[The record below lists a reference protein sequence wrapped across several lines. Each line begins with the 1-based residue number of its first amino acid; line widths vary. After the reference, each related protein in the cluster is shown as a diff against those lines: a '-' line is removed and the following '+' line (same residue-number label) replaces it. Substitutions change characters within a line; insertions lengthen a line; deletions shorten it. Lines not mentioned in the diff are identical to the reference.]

1 MDSQLNI
8 NELVKEL
15 KQKKIE
21 LSFSGGRLKYSGPE
35 ENIDS
40 SILAKLKENK
50 SRLIKY
56 LWPDDC
62 PNMMPVNTEGTRIPL
77 ILLHAGEA
85 NYSLSEH
92 LGRDQPF
99 YGFFY
104 IGSEGENIRYR
115 SIEAFAAEYVKQL
128 RRIVPEGPY
137 ILGGFSMGGILAYEM
152 SRQLHNMG
160 EKVPGLILVDCEI
173 PRYRKDLVTGGKK
186 KLRTIYD
193 HFYYRGNHLL
203 YSLLRPFNA
212 EVPAKFRKLYIL
224 WIYSRLMKKYA
235 PGYNYDGRLLLFRTE
250 ANDSPNKYLGWDR
263 LSNNIELVS
272 LRGNHSVMYADT
284 GSVSVL
290 KDKISGLTADINS
303 LV

>member
-1 MDSQLNI
+1 MDTRVNI
-8 NELVKEL
+8 NDFIREL

-21 LSFSGGRLKYSGPE
+21 LSFSDGKLKYSGPE

-40 SILAKLKENK
+40 GILARLKENK

-62 PNMMPVNTEGTRIPL
+62 PNMMPVNTEGSRIPL

-92 LGRDQPF
+92 LGKDQPF

-115 SIEAFAAEYVKQL
+115 DIESFAAEYVKQL

-152 SRQLHNMG
+152 SVQLNKMG
-160 EKVPGLILVDCEI
+160 EEVPGLILVDCEI
-173 PRYRKDLVTGGKK
+173 HRYREDLIRGRKK
-186 KLRTIYD
+186 KLRHIYN
-193 HFYYRGNHLL
+193 HFYYRGKHLL
-203 YSLLRPFNA
+203 YSLLRPLNID
-212 EVPAKFRKLYIL
+212 VPPKFRRQYIL
-224 WIYSRLMKKYA
+224 WIYSSLIRKYA
-235 PGYNYDGRLLLFRTE
+235 PDDRYDGRILLFRTR
-250 ANDSPNKYLGWDR
+250 ANTSPNKFLGWDR

-272 LRGNHSVMYADT
+272 LKGDHTEMYAET
-284 GSVSVL
+284 ESVGVL
-290 KDKISGLTADINS
+290 KDKISGLTEDINS
-303 LV
+303 

>member
-1 MDSQLNI
+1 MDSQVKI
-8 NELVKEL
+8 SELIREL

-21 LSFSGGRLKYSGPE
+21 LSFSEGKLKYSGPE

-40 SILAKLKENK
+40 GVLAKLKENK

-92 LGRDQPF
+92 LGKDQPF

-104 IGSEGENIRYR
+104 IGSEGEDIRYR
-115 SIEAFAAEYVKQL
+115 SIEAFATEYVKQL
-128 RRIVPEGPY
+128 RRIVPRGPY

-152 SRQLHNMG
+152 SVQLIKMG
-160 EKVPGLILVDCEI
+160 EEVPGLVLVDCEI

-186 KLRTIYD
+186 KLRNIYD
-193 HFYYRGNHLL
+193 HLYYRGKHLV
-203 YSLLRPFNA
+203 YSLLRPLNI

-235 PGYNYDGRLLLFRTE
+235 PADKYDGSLLLFRTQ

-263 LSNNIELVS
+263 LASNIELVS
-272 LRGNHSVMYADT
+272 LSGDHNVMYADT
-284 GSVSVL
+284 ESVSVL
-290 KDKISGLTADINS
+290 RDKISGLTADINS
-303 LV
+303 